1 MRNHAK
7 MVDCYLT
14 TFNNHMSMF
23 GDKKAVARS
32 IVDHPEK
39 YRDVSLQYH
48 KEPVFSMMFQLEW
61 TE

>member
-1 MRNHAK
+1 MQVRVRNHAK

-23 GDKKAVARS
+23 GDKKSVAKS

-39 YRDVSLQYH
+39 YRDELYKNRSSRKTDSQ
-48 KEPVFSMMFQLEW
+48 
-61 TE
+61 

>member
-1 MRNHAK
+1 MTLTCQVRVRNHAK

-39 YRDVSLQYH
+39 YRHVCLQ
-48 KEPVFSMMFQLEW
+48 
-61 TE
+61 

>member
-1 MRNHAK
+1 

-23 GDKKAVARS
+23 GDKKSVARN

-39 YRDVSLQYH
+39 YRDELYENRSSRKTDSQ
-48 KEPVFSMMFQLEW
+48 
-61 TE
+61 